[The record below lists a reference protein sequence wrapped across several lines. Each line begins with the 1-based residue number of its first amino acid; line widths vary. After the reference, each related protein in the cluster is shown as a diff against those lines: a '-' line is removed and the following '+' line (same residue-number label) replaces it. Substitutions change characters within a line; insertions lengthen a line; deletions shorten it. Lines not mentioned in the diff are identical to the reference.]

1 LSKNKEV
8 LKNIGLSII
17 YKPIGILISLAL
29 VPLTIKYLGNTSY
42 GLWATILSIISWI
55 NYFDIGIG
63 NGLRNHLAREITL
76 KNYKESREYIMTA
89 YGSVAFISIIILLTL
104 TVLFKI
110 FNWNSIFNIDS
121 YTNQELFF
129 IMLVNLVFIVMNFV
143 LKIVAT
149 IYYSLQKSSTVGLI
163 QILNQLFNLIGI
175 YSLYRMEYANSLL
188 GISVVY
194 GLGMVLS
201 NIIFTLILF
210 IKNRELI
217 PKFKDFKY
225 DKVKSLS
232 GLGIKF
238 FIIQIAAMIIFT
250 TDNMIITK
258 LLGPEEVTPYNIT
271 FKVFSII
278 IMLHGI
284 IITPLW
290 SAITKAFAEKDVEW
304 LKRVL
309 KRLNQLN
316 VLIIIAILV
325 LNSLFSFIIK
335 VWIGD
340 NVLIP
345 KLMVYMFS
353 LYTIL
358 IVFCNN
364 HAYYFN
370 GLGEIDFQ
378 LRIAIIQ
385 GIVNIPISIFFA
397 KYLEMG
403 SVGVIL
409 GTNITLLLAAATF
422 PFRLNVLLKNM
433 EIREK
438 I

>member
-1 LSKNKEV
+1 
-8 LKNIGLSII
+8 
-17 YKPIGILISLAL
+17 
-29 VPLTIKYLGNTSY
+29 
-42 GLWATILSIISWI
+42 
-55 NYFDIGIG
+55 
-63 NGLRNHLAREITL
+63 LAREITL

-210 IKNRELI
+210 IKNRELV

-397 KYLEMG
+397 KYLGMG
-403 SVGVIL
+403 NVGVIL

>member
-1 LSKNKEV
+1 
-8 LKNIGLSII
+8 
-17 YKPIGILISLAL
+17 
-29 VPLTIKYLGNTSY
+29 
-42 GLWATILSIISWI
+42 
-55 NYFDIGIG
+55 
-63 NGLRNHLAREITL
+63 
-76 KNYKESREYIMTA
+76 
-89 YGSVAFISIIILLTL
+89 
-104 TVLFKI
+104 
-110 FNWNSIFNIDS
+110 
-121 YTNQELFF
+121 
-129 IMLVNLVFIVMNFV
+129 
-143 LKIVAT
+143 
-149 IYYSLQKSSTVGLI
+149 
-163 QILNQLFNLIGI
+163 
-175 YSLYRMEYANSLL
+175 
-188 GISVVY
+188 
-194 GLGMVLS
+194 
-201 NIIFTLILF
+201 
-210 IKNRELI
+210 
-217 PKFKDFKY
+217 
-225 DKVKSLS
+225 
-232 GLGIKF
+232 
-238 FIIQIAAMIIFT
+238 
-250 TDNMIITK
+250 MIITK

-378 LRIAIIQ
+378 LRIAVIQ
-385 GIVNIPISIFFA
+385 GILNIPISIFFA

-403 SVGVIL
+403 SIGVIL
-409 GTNITLLLAAATF
+409 GTNITLLLAAVTF
-422 PFRLNVLLKNM
+422 PFKLNLLLKNM

>member
-1 LSKNKEV
+1 MSKNKEV
-8 LKNIGLSII
+8 LRNIGLSIL

-63 NGLRNHLAREITL
+63 NGLRNHLAREITV

-89 YGSVAFISIIILLTL
+89 YGSVAFISIIILLAL
-104 TVLFKI
+104 TILFKVS
-110 FNWNSIFNIDS
+110 NWNSIFNIES
-121 YTNQELFF
+121 YTNQELFL
-129 IMLVNLVFIVMNFV
+129 IMLVNLGFIAMNFV

-175 YSLYRMEYANSLL
+175 YSLYKIEYAQSLL
-188 GISVVY
+188 GISVAY
-194 GLGMVLS
+194 GLSMVLS

-210 IKNRELI
+210 IKNKELI

-238 FIIQIAAMIIFT
+238 FIIQIASMIIFT

-258 LLGPEEVTPYNIT
+258 LLGPQEVTPYNVT
-271 FKVFSII
+271 FKVFSIV
-278 IMLHGI
+278 IMLHSI

-290 SAITKAFAEKDVEW
+290 SAITKAYAEKDIEW

-309 KRLNQLN
+309 KKLNQMN
-316 VLIIIAILV
+316 ILIIIAIVIINL
-325 LNSLFSFIIK
+325 LFSFLIK
-335 VWIGD
+335 IWIGEE
-340 NVLIP
+340 VLIP

-358 IVFCNN
+358 SIFCNN
-364 HAYYFN
+364 YAYYFN

-378 LRIAIIQ
+378 LRIAVVQ

-397 KYLEMG
+397 KYLGMG
-403 SVGVIL
+403 SIGVIL
-409 GTNITLLLAAATF
+409 GTNITLLLAALTY
-422 PFRLNVLLKNM
+422 PFRLNILLKNM
-433 EIREK
+433 K
-438 I
+438 ISSNI

>member
-8 LKNIGLSII
+8 LKNIGLSIL

-63 NGLRNHLAREITL
+63 NGLRNHLAREITV
-76 KNYKESREYIMTA
+76 KNYKDSREYIMTA
-89 YGSVAFISIIILLTL
+89 YGSVTFISIIILIAL

-210 IKNRELI
+210 IKNRELV

-284 IITPLW
+284 IIAPLW
-290 SAITKAFAEKDVEW
+290 SAITKAYAEKDVEW
-304 LKRVL
+304 IKRTLKKL
-309 KRLNQLN
+309 KGVQLFILLLIFGISLNFN
-316 VLIIIAILV
+316 TIIT
-325 LNSLFSFIIK
+325 

-340 NVLIP
+340 KFVIPITLIINFAVYTFLVTLSNIYATFLNGMGEL
-345 KLMVYMFS
+345 KLSYW
-353 LYTIL
+353 
-358 IVFCNN
+358 
-364 HAYYFN
+364 
-370 GLGEIDFQ
+370 
-378 LRIAIIQ
+378 
-385 GIVNIPISIFFA
+385 ISIFSALINIPLSIYFV
-397 KYLEMG
+397 KVFQLG
-403 SVGVIL
+403 TTGVIIA
-409 GTNITLLLAAATF
+409 TNICLLIGVITGF
-422 PFRLNVLLKNM
+422 FQ
-433 EIREK
+433 EK
-438 I
+438 YYIGGGRKKR

>member
-1 LSKNKEV
+1 MSKNKEV
-8 LKNIGLSII
+8 LKNIGLSIL

-63 NGLRNHLAREITL
+63 NGLRNHLAREITV
-76 KNYKESREYIMTA
+76 KNYKDSREYIMTA
-89 YGSVAFISIIILLTL
+89 YGSVTFISIIILIAL

-210 IKNRELI
+210 IKNRELV

-284 IITPLW
+284 IIAPLW
-290 SAITKAFAEKDVEW
+290 SAITKAYAEKDVEW
-304 LKRVL
+304 IKRTLKKL
-309 KRLNQLN
+309 KGVQLFILLLIFGISLNFN
-316 VLIIIAILV
+316 TIIT
-325 LNSLFSFIIK
+325 

-340 NVLIP
+340 KFVIPITLIINFAVYTFLVTLSNIYATFLNGMGEL
-345 KLMVYMFS
+345 KLSYW
-353 LYTIL
+353 
-358 IVFCNN
+358 
-364 HAYYFN
+364 
-370 GLGEIDFQ
+370 
-378 LRIAIIQ
+378 
-385 GIVNIPISIFFA
+385 ISIFSALINIPLSIYFV
-397 KYLEMG
+397 KVFQLG
-403 SVGVIL
+403 TTGVIIA
-409 GTNITLLLAAATF
+409 TNICLLIGVITGF
-422 PFRLNVLLKNM
+422 FQ
-433 EIREK
+433 EK
-438 I
+438 YYIGGGRKKR